1 MISTKDIQRL
11 VKQAD
16 DLFVSEERVNA
27 EQMWADISE
36 FMLNNQ
42 SGIFFNKGGI
52 SSTHAI
58 FNGTNGVTKGASK
71 TRRVYDSTALQATQD
86 LASAFQSTLTNPATV
101 WSKIR
106 FQSDILNDSQAAS
119 VWLEQVN
126 DIIHRRLAESNFD
139 TEIAKGYQSFVSMGN
154 MALFHDVNP
163 DSPSEFSFTAMH
175 LAQIA
180 WAEDKDSLVDS
191 VFRNFRLTAKQAHER
206 WGERIP
212 EAIKKALE
220 KSPYQEFEFIHIIA
234 PRPKSQVKLNEL
246 GLAPAEKR
254 PVASVYISKMGMKV
268 VEEGGY
274 YEMPVYVGR
283 WGLLP
288 NEVYGRGP
296 GHLALPDVR
305 TLNQVRQRGLEQLDL
320 QVAPPIL
327 ANQRDVFG
335 QLDLRPRGI
344 SIVRDV
350 NGVREMVSQ
359 ARQDI
364 LQFNVEDLKN
374 SIMKMFFLDKLLL
387 PPRNETG
394 EMTAFEVSE
403 RIDQMHRV
411 LGPVLTRL
419 NSELLQPLIVRCFK
433 ILLREGALPPLPPQ
447 VQELGLDVDIV
458 FVNQLARA
466 QQIQDLTATQQW
478 LQQVGQLAQIDP
490 QVVDLVD
497 VDAGAR
503 GAARTLGVPE
513 AFIKEQREVDAIRQQ
528 RAQQIQQAQTL
539 EAGNM
544 MADTAVKAQAALPTP
559 EE

>member
-1 MISTKDIQRL
+1 MIQQKDVQQL
-11 VKQAD
+11 LKQAE
-16 DLFVSEERVNA
+16 DLFVSEERANA
-27 EQMWADISE
+27 EHLWSDISE

-42 SGIFFNKGGI
+42 SGLFFNKGAT
-52 SSTHAI
+52 SSAA
-58 FNGTNGVTKGASK
+58 GTSSGASGTTKGARK

-106 FQSDILNDSQAAS
+106 FQNDVLNDSKASS
-119 VWLEQVN
+119 VWLEEVN
-126 DIIHRRLAESNFD
+126 DIIHKRLSESNFD

-154 MALFHDVNP
+154 MALFHDVKAE
-163 DSPSEFSFTAMH
+163 SPSEFTFTAMH
-175 LAQIA
+175 LAQIS
-180 WAEDKDSLVDS
+180 WAEDKDNLVDS
-191 VFRNFRLTAKQAHER
+191 VFRNFRLTAKQAVER
-206 WGERIP
+206 WGNDVP
-212 EAIKKALE
+212 E
-220 KSPYQEFEFIHIIA
+220 
-234 PRPKSQVKLNEL
+234 

-254 PVASVYISKMGMKV
+254 PIASVYISKIGMHV

-344 SIVRDV
+344 SIVRDI
-350 NGVREMVSQ
+350 NGVREMVSG

-374 SIMKMFFLDKLLL
+374 SISRMFFLDKLLL
-387 PPRNETG
+387 PPRTETG

-419 NSELLQPLIVRCFK
+419 NSELLQPLILRCFK

-447 VQELGLDVDIV
+447 VQEMGLDVDIV

-466 QQIQDLTATQQW
+466 QQIQELQATQQW

-513 AFIKEQREVDAIRQQ
+513 AFIKEQREVDQLREQ
-528 RAQQIQQAQTL
+528 RAQQIQQAQML
-539 EAGNM
+539 EAANT
-544 MADTAVKAQAALPTP
+544 MADTGAKAQAALPTP